1 MKKNHL
7 KSVCNFQSCSPKGNV
22 SSVTNDGCPRL
33 LLLISDKKLRDRLK
47 RPLSKCFHITFLEN
61 PESLNASMYVL
72 HDAILIDETVNGMG
86 GDKLCFLIKSDKNI
100 VHIPVVLL
108 TGKCHNKKYPACL
121 GCGADHVEARS
132 INVLKLKMEMKML
145 VDNDKALKKWM
156 KEFKVPSSPG
166 NAAPDKMG
174 REEETMLF
182 RRKVNDL
189 IKENLTEKDFS
200 IAKLASEMCM
210 SRSNFY
216 RMMKTYV
223 EMTPEQYV
231 MQYRMKE
238 AETLLLTTQSA
249 ITEIAY
255 EVGFSSLKY
264 FGKKFKKL
272 HNGKSPTEFRN
283 NPVK

>member
-22 SSVTNDGCPRL
+22 SSVTNDGCLRL
-33 LLLISDKKLRDRLK
+33 LLLISDKKLRDRLEK
-47 RPLSKCFHITFLEN
+47 PLSKCFHITFLEN

-132 INVLKLKMEMKML
+132 INIRKLKIEMKML
-145 VDNDKALKKWM
+145 VDNNKALKKWM
-156 KEFKVPSSPG
+156 EEFKATT
-166 NAAPDKMG
+166 AAPDKT
-174 REEETMLF
+174 ETEDKIALF
-182 RRKVNDL
+182 KRKVDRL
-189 IKENLTEKDFS
+189 IKENLTETDFS

-210 SRSNFY
+210 SHSNFC
-216 RMMKTYV
+216 RIMKTYV
-223 EMTPEQYV
+223 HMTPEQYV
-231 MQYRMKE
+231 MQYRMKK
-238 AETLLLTTQSA
+238 AETLLTTTQKA